1 MPVCQHTGIL
11 TCWYIE
17 GKIVNIEKYSNMLVH
32 QYAADRNMLEKSRR
46 IPIQR
51 MVKYIDLSKFWT
63 EESDLSIETAHE
75 KTGLNRRTLSSAK
88 KGLLDRCQIDTLF
101 KLKDLAS
108 DLAGRE
114 VSFDEI
120 FKDDQA

>member
-1 MPVCQHTGIL
+1 MSMLICQSVDYSIMNT
-11 TCWYIE
+11 
-17 GKIVNIEKYSNMLVH
+17 EKYVNMLVH

-46 IPIQR
+46 IPMQR

-63 EESDLSIETAHE
+63 EDKDLSIETAHE
-75 KTGLNRRTLSSAK
+75 KTGLNRRTLASAK

-101 KLKDLAS
+101 KLRDLAS
-108 DLAGRE
+108 ELAGKQ

-120 FKDDQA
+120 FKDDQS